1 MNKRTPLIL
10 LLAAILAAGI
20 GCSTTVIDPG
30 TQSSATYRWGKLTTE
45 EPADIATVYA
55 AADKAMTDLGLS
67 IVQKTTDELEANL
80 VVRDAQD
87 KKITVQLLAVT
98 KDRTKIIIAV
108 GSVEKARRVYQT
120 IHDNLQ

>member
-10 LLAAILAAGI
+10 LLAATLGAGI

-30 TQSSATYRWGKLTTE
+30 TQNSATYRWGKLTTQ

-55 AADKAMTDLGLS
+55 AAEKAMNDLGLS
-67 IVQKTTDELEANL
+67 MIQKTTDELEANL

-87 KKITVQLLAVT
+87 KKIKVELLAVT
-98 KDRTKIIIAV
+98 KDRTKIIISV
-108 GSVEKARRVYQT
+108 SSVEKARRIYQT
-120 IHDNLQ
+120 IHYNLQ

>member
-1 MNKRTPLIL
+1 MNRRTPLIF
-10 LLAAILAAGI
+10 LLAATLGVGV

-30 TQSSATYRWGKLTTE
+30 TQSSATYRWGKLTTQ

-55 AADKAMTDLGLS
+55 AAEKAMTDLGLS
-67 IVQKTTDELEANL
+67 IIQKTTDELEANL
-80 VVRDAQD
+80 IVRDAQD
-87 KKITVQLLAVT
+87 KKIKVELLAVT
-98 KDRTKIIIAV
+98 KDRTKIVISV

>member
-67 IVQKTTDELEANL
+67 IVQKTTDELDANL